1 MSKTT
6 VKQVSKL
13 KIVFRTIAII
23 MFVFGF
29 SLTYNMPEKIYGVT
43 WWELGAMSQGHV
55 IKDTEA
61 MFEYLGI
68 DDISDLNESTLSNM
82 ETKAYDSLETSL
94 LLACGYWFVCATLL
108 FFHIKDKEIKIKNK
122 QD

>member
-1 MSKTT
+1 
-6 VKQVSKL
+6 
-13 KIVFRTIAII
+13 
-23 MFVFGF
+23 
-29 SLTYNMPEKIYGVT
+29 
-43 WWELGAMSQGHV
+43 
-55 IKDTEA
+55 

-108 FFHIKDKEIKIKNK
+108 FVHIKDKEIKIKNK